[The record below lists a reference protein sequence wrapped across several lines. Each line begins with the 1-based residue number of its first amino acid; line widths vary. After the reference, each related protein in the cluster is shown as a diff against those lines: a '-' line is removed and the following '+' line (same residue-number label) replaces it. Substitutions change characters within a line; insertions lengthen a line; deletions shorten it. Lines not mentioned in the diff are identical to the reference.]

1 MAKTININKHKE
13 SNMTDGTVVNQNGK
27 LVTTGQRQ
35 LSNMKRKFNAVN
47 DKIANIAQE
56 DEEITNKVKLIK
68 GKKKDLTAKLDAE
81 LKELKT
87 RKKQL
92 IEERLIFLG
101 ERIARQQ
108 ILEEFVKELT
118 SNQPDEKVSIPE
130 LVQIGD

>member
-1 MAKTININKHKE
+1 MAKMTNINKYKE

-47 DKIANIAQE
+47 DKIANLAQE

-108 ILEEFVKELT
+108 IIEEFVRELT

>member
-1 MAKTININKHKE
+1 
-13 SNMTDGTVVNQNGK
+13 MTDGTVVNQNGK